1 MRGRLLVVGRL
12 GGENRRPEG
21 VFRQGGSGAAGSAGM
36 HRFRS
41 LLRLIRRRFQLIR
54 GHAAGRLAAGIAGPF
69 TAGDGP
75 DSTFTPPLRL
85 RLAYG
90 ALFSA
95 YFVKRWCQD
104 LLTGRP
110 VVRLSHLAARRREIE
125 ANFLIKLV
133 VWRDWPVGREFNPY
147 PTYAANNR
155 LTVRDARRM
164 RELAGA
170 FEERP
175 FFSILVPVYN
185 ARPEWLDRLTS
196 SVLEQTYD
204 RWELVLVD
212 DGSSDPATWDAVARQ
227 SERDDRI
234 TAVRAASNEG
244 VVAATMRAAEAS
256 SGDWLA
262 FLDHDDELTPDAL
275 WETARAIDD
284 RPDADVVYSDE
295 ELRNEST
302 GESYAHFKPGYSPQL
317 LTAYNY
323 ICHLLTVRRTAFEAV
338 GGLRQGTD
346 GAQDYDLALRL
357 SEWTDRFVHVPRVL
371 YRWNVVPTSFSRY
384 VDAATGRLKQVDSI
398 DGATRRIVQEHLD
411 RLEAPAKAEIVD
423 HWVRPRFEP
432 VDRGKATILVCTKD
446 QPRRLARCVASIER
460 WTQYPNYEILI
471 VDNGSRGRR
480 TRRLL
485 ERLGRRHHVVH
496 IENSSEGFN
505 FSRLNNIASAAADGE
520 FLVFLNDD
528 TRVTKGCWLS
538 ALIGTLQ
545 FPKVGAVGARLLYP
559 DGRNQHAGLIVGAMG
574 WGPWHALMGLPG
586 RTNNYGGYLT
596 FPHNC
601 SAATAACLATRRN
614 LFLEMGGFDDRELPV
629 SFNDVDY
636 CLRLVRAG
644 YRIAYAPQA
653 ELIHEEG
660 ASRGR
665 CARPTE
671 ALALKRK
678 WYGYQDPW
686 WNANFNRLTPHFA
699 IDPRRRPRGWSDS
712 KKPNV
717 LLIGGR
723 GTTWTR
729 RVLEALRDRG
739 ECVLDVESFEDS
751 ASGGLARRLEAF
763 EEGAVVLDGPEAWP
777 AVDAC
782 RAIGRR
788 AIWSLPDRLM
798 LDARRGWT
806 GRAAVVRVIERLA
819 YPYQVVYSDP
829 FSVGWAAAGLP
840 RPNQWLAARIPLSIE
855 QPGESVRRE
864 LRRDAR
870 GWLEIGDERVC
881 LAAVVAADDVATILF
896 LLRTYRRLKRPDA
909 CFLMIGVQGELSNRD
924 AQRVYDAV
932 RRSGPGTA
940 VLPAGP
946 EIFASADVFLA
957 HETTDPR
964 PDAVLEALRHA
975 LPVAATPL
983 VERGDLLHVPATGR
997 LAPPFSIRKWTGA
1010 IEELLGD
1017 AEARREMGRQGRA
1030 WLETRAAPEDVL
1042 EDWRRLLQ
1050 ECAEL
1055 NADQTD
1061 RRRAGEPAERR
1072 VGAGRLDS
1080 VPAGGLP

>member
-1 MRGRLLVVGRL
+1 MHGFRNVL
-12 GGENRRPEG
+12 RRIR
-21 VFRQGGSGAAGSAGM
+21 RQYQRCRSWAAGW
-36 HRFRS
+36 
-41 LLRLIRRRFQLIR
+41 
-54 GHAAGRLAAGIAGPF
+54 LAAGLVGRDDAGRGPETTSKPSFPF
-69 TAGDGP
+69 
-75 DSTFTPPLRL
+75 

-90 ALFSA
+90 ALFSV
-95 YFVKRWCQD
+95 YFVKRWFQD

-110 VVRLSHLAARRREIE
+110 VVRLSHLTARRREIE

-133 VWRDWPVGREFNPY
+133 VWRDWPIGRDFNPY

-155 LTVRDARRM
+155 LTARDAGRM
-164 RELAGA
+164 RELAGT

-185 ARPEWLDRLTS
+185 ARPEWLDRLTT

-212 DGSSDPATWDAVARQ
+212 DGSNDPATWSAVVRQ
-227 SERDDRI
+227 TERDDRI
-234 TAVRAASNEG
+234 VAVRSASNEG
-244 VVAATMRAAEAS
+244 VVAATMRGVEAS

-275 WETARAIDD
+275 WETARAIDAD
-284 RPDADVVYSDE
+284 SNADVVYSDE

-302 GESYAHFKPGYSPQL
+302 GEAYAHFKPGYSPQL

-338 GGLRQGTD
+338 GGLRPGTD
-346 GAQDYDLALRL
+346 GAQDYDLVLRL

-371 YRWNVVPTSFSRY
+371 YRWNVVPESFSRY
-384 VDAATGRLKQVDSI
+384 VDAATGRLRQVDSI
-398 DGATRRIVQEHLD
+398 DGTTRRIVQEHLD
-411 RLEAPAKAEIVD
+411 RLGAPARAEIVD

-432 VDRGKATILVCTKD
+432 ADRGKATILVCTKD
-446 QPRRLARCVASIER
+446 QPRRLARCVESIER

-471 VDNGSRGRR
+471 VDNGSRRGRS
-480 TRRLL
+480 RRLL
-485 ERLGRRHHVVH
+485 ERLGRRCHVVH
-496 IENSSEGFN
+496 IENTAEGFN

-520 FLVFLNDD
+520 YLVFLNDD

-545 FPKVGAVGARLLYP
+545 FPGVGAVGARLLYP

-586 RTNNYGGYLT
+586 RTNAYGGYLR

-601 SAATAACLATRRN
+601 SAATAACLATRRD
-614 LFLEMGGFDDRELPV
+614 LFLEMGGFDERELPV

-665 CARPTE
+665 SARPTE

-699 IDPRRRPRGWSDS
+699 LDPRRRPRDLGVS

-717 LLIGGR
+717 LLIGRR
-723 GTTWTR
+723 GATWTR
-729 RVLEALRDRG
+729 RVLEALRERG
-739 ECVLDVESFEDS
+739 DCELEFWDFERLDVGRLDERFGAIED
-751 ASGGLARRLEAF
+751 R
-763 EEGAVVLDGPEAWP
+763 AVVLDGPEAWP

-782 RAIGRR
+782 RRAGRE
-788 AIWSLPDRLM
+788 AIWSLPERVMVEAD
-798 LDARRGWT
+798 RGWS
-806 GRAAVVRVIERLA
+806 GRAVVVRVIERLGD
-819 YPYQVVYSDP
+819 PYQVVYSDP

-840 RPNQWLAARIPLSIE
+840 RPNQWLAARIPLRIE
-855 QPGESVRRE
+855 PPDASVRME
-864 LRRDAR
+864 MRRDAR
-870 GWLEIGDERVC
+870 GWLEIGEERVC
-881 LAAVVAADDVATILF
+881 LAAVVAADDAATVLF
-896 LLRTYRRLKRPDA
+896 LLRLYRRLKRPEG
-909 CFLMIGVQGELSNRD
+909 CFLMIGVEGEFSNGD
-924 AQRVYDAV
+924 AQRVYDGV
-932 RRSGPGTA
+932 RAAGPGAA
-940 VLPAGP
+940 VVPAGP
-946 EIFASADVFLA
+946 EVFAAADVFLA

-964 PDAVLEALRHA
+964 PDSVLEALRHG
-975 LPVAATPL
+975 LPIAATPL
-983 VERGDLLHVPATGR
+983 VERGDLLHLPETGR
-997 LAPPFSIRKWTGA
+997 SAPPFSIRKWGVA
-1010 IEELLGD
+1010 VEELVRN
-1017 AEARREMGRQGRA
+1017 AEGRREMGRQGRA
-1030 WLETRAAPEDVL
+1030 WLETRTSPEDVL
-1042 EDWRRLLQ
+1042 KDWRRLLQ
-1050 ECAEL
+1050 ECSEL
-1055 NADQTD
+1055 NADHAD
-1061 RRRAGEPAERR
+1061 RRRADEPAERR
-1072 VGAGRLDS
+1072 VRFGLRDR
-1080 VPAGGLP
+1080 VPTGGIA